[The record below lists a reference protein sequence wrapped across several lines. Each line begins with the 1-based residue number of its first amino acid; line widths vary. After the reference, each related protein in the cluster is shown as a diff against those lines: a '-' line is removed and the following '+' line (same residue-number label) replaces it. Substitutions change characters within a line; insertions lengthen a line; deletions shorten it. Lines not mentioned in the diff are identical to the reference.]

1 MKSTVGSI
9 IVAALIAACLITW
22 QAEGGWWIWIPVIA
36 GLAIGWS
43 VSKTL
48 IR

>member
-9 IVAALIAACLITW
+9 IVATLLVAALITW
-22 QAEGGWWIWIPVIA
+22 QGGGWFIWIPVLA

-43 VSKTL
+43 VGKAL
-48 IR
+48 VR

>member
-1 MKSTVGSI
+1 MVGTLL
-9 IVAALIAACLITW
+9 VAALITW
-22 QAEGGWWIWIPVIA
+22 QAEGGWFIWIPVLA